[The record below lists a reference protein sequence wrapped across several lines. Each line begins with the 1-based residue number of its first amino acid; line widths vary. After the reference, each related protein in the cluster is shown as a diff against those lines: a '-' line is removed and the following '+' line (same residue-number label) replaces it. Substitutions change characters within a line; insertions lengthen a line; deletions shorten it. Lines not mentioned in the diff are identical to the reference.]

1 MNQTYFSGGWGKNRV
16 WPNRPGFRESCQNVG
31 RYARANQGSFLTCL
45 RLPLLPNILLR
56 ETLQELAVKKFA
68 QGNDVFVNLPTG
80 SGKSACFCITPP
92 LFDAL
97 RNEPGSIA
105 IVVSPLVALMKDQV
119 EAMKKRGIS
128 AVYVRESSGHNITTK
143 ICSGTFQLV
152 YLSPES
158 LLTNDTWRDMLQ
170 TPTYQQHLAAL
181 VID

>member
-1 MNQTYFSGGWGKNRV
+1 M
-16 WPNRPGFRESCQNVG
+16 
-31 RYARANQGSFLTCL
+31 
-45 RLPLLPNILLR
+45 
-56 ETLQELAVKKFA
+56 KKLA

-80 SGKSACFCITPP
+80 SGKSFCIIPP

-128 AVYVRESSGHNITTK
+128 AVYVGDSSGHDITTK

-158 LLTNDTWRDMLQ
+158 LLTNDTWRDMLLQ

-181 VID
+181 VIDEAHCIKQW

>member
-1 MNQTYFSGGWGKNRV
+1 MFEEEEIDIALALATAKIGYERL
-16 WPNRPGFRESCQNVG
+16 RP
-31 RYARANQGSFLTCL
+31 
-45 RLPLLPNILLR
+45 
-56 ETLQELAVKKFA
+56 LQELAVKKFA

-80 SGKSACFCITPP
+80 SGKSACFCIIPP

-105 IVVSPLVALMKDQV
+105 IVVCPLVALMKDQV

-128 AVYVRESSGHNITTK
+128 AVYVGDSSGHDITTK

-181 VID
+181 VIDEAHCVKQW